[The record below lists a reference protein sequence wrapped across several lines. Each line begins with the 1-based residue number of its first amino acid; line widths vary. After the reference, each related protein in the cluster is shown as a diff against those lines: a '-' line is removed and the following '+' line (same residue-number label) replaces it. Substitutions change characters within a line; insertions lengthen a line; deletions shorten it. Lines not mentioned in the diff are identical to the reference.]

1 MLPKEYLNKKFNN
14 LQNKI
19 NVDIVDDPLLRLLPE
34 MQSDKEDYSYS
45 NNLEFESLIDNFLI
59 KNQYYEEDDYIYVGK
74 LSNPYPNCYLV
85 SGDDLEGC
93 LICITSGLTEN
104 SYIISK
110 YYTLLYE
117 SDEIYIN
124 EEQLK
129 IYIQILERDIIYRI
143 HQGYGTR
150 IVPGDLL
157 YYVEIILGE
166 KIVDFLNYTASFSA
180 VMDYFNILHE
190 YGHYIWKT
198 IGKKRVLQ
206 VLAVSLYVELCEKTP
221 QYMDISQEE
230 ILADIIALY
239 ILFDG
244 GDLDRTEIMA
254 VLLSVLQ
261 LQKMSKADIYT
272 NEYRLD
278 VFYYFFSKYSIT
290 FQQDEQEIKSRV
302 QKVQQLFK
310 IESEIEIQKR
320 DQAVPNAFFKLLQ
333 ESGIEKST
341 IDFILQD
348 RQKQMKEL
356 QNLLKERDQIGEDEF
371 EDFLFK

>member
-117 SDEIYIN
+117 SDEIHIN

-157 YYVEIILGE
+157 G
-166 KIVDFLNYTASFSA
+166 FFT
-180 VMDYFNILHE
+180 
-190 YGHYIWKT
+190 
-198 IGKKRVLQ
+198 
-206 VLAVSLYVELCEKTP
+206 
-221 QYMDISQEE
+221 
-230 ILADIIALY
+230 
-239 ILFDG
+239 
-244 GDLDRTEIMA
+244 
-254 VLLSVLQ
+254 
-261 LQKMSKADIYT
+261 KA
-272 NEYRLD
+272 
-278 VFYYFFSKYSIT
+278 
-290 FQQDEQEIKSRV
+290 
-302 QKVQQLFK
+302 
-310 IESEIEIQKR
+310 
-320 DQAVPNAFFKLLQ
+320 
-333 ESGIEKST
+333 
-341 IDFILQD
+341 
-348 RQKQMKEL
+348 
-356 QNLLKERDQIGEDEF
+356 
-371 EDFLFK
+371 